1 MQSTLSGISSFKQ
14 CVLSCD
20 LKWGNESIF
29 LSWGGSEFQRRG
41 AERLN
46 ALLPMVVRRAE
57 GTDRCMEEEDLRE
70 REVMGHWRRLDKY
83 GEVMDGLECK
93 LEDF

>member
-1 MQSTLSGISSFKQ
+1 M
-14 CVLSCD
+14 
-20 LKWGNESIF
+20 F

-46 ALLPMVVRRAE
+46 ALLPIVVRRAG

-70 REVMGHWRRLDKY
+70 RVEVGPWRRSDKY
-83 GEVMDGLECK
+83 GGARLWIALNVNRRILN
-93 LEDF
+93 